1 MSTNEHWTVDLPY
14 PPKQLS
20 PNARL
25 HWAPKSRKAK
35 QYRQQCWALTLETIQ
50 AKGWNVFALRKLVEE
65 GQEIHL
71 VIDIYP
77 PDRRGRDDD
86 NIIASFK
93 SGRDGIAD
101 ALKIDDKHFRI
112 HPEVH
117 RELPVKDGR
126 VTVGIALG
134 SRRSG

>member
-1 MSTNEHWTVDLPY
+1 MTDAQNWTIELPF
-14 PPKQLS
+14 PPRQLS

-35 QYRQQCWALTLETIQ
+35 QYREQCWALTLNAIQ
-50 AKGWNVFALRKLVEE
+50 AGGWNVYALRKLVEE
-65 GQEIHL
+65 GHTVHL
-71 VIDIYP
+71 VIDIFP

-112 HPEVH
+112 SPEVH
-117 RELPVKDGR
+117 RDEPVTGGAVL
-126 VTVGIALG
+126 VTVA
-134 SRRSG
+134 RSTPKRW

>member
-1 MSTNEHWTVDLPY
+1 MNRNEPWTIDLPY
-14 PPKQLS
+14 PPRQLS

-35 QYRQQCWALTLETIQ
+35 QYRRQCWALTLNAIQ
-50 AKGWNVFALRKLVEE
+50 DGDWNLFALRKLAAE
-65 GQEIHL
+65 GHL
-71 VIDIYP
+71 VHLMIDVFP

-101 ALKIDDKHFRI
+101 ALNIDDKHFRI
-112 HPEVH
+112 HPVVH
-117 RELPVKDGR
+117 RESPVDGGR
-126 VTVGIALG
+126 VTVGIALE
-134 SRRSG
+134 SR